1 MIPSSPEG
9 HYAILLA
16 KNGVR
21 HRESQAF
28 DHRAVSLVT
37 ERLAARS
44 RMVASDGG
52 SL

>member
-21 HRESQAF
+21 SERSQASRP
-28 DHRAVSLVT
+28 DPTGPKVSLT
-37 ERLAARS
+37 S
-44 RMVASDGG
+44 
-52 SL
+52 